1 MSTIF
6 TLNHIL
12 NYSLKVVRK
21 TPAIVVSL
29 RMTESEG
36 TKATVEQSLLPTE
49 GTTSS
54 VTVQKTTEGTGD
66 VPVMDSTAAP
76 EKTQATSSKRT
87 KRSKSSRKNT

>member
-49 GTTSS
+49 GS